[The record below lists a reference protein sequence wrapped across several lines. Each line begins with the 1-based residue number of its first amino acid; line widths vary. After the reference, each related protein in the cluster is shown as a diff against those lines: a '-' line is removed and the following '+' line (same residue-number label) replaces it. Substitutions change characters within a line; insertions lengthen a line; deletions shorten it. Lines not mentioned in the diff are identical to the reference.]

1 MLIAL
6 RSSSI
11 AGATALVAAS
21 AIALTPLVSQHGSVP
36 TLHMPV
42 TLTAT
47 GFDQP
52 LVEVLGTLN
61 LINSD
66 LFSSNQDC
74 LACAVN
80 GGPLTYQGLV
90 PQFISDALPIIRQ
103 LGYNATG
110 YLGNSIEQLI
120 TGPDSTAVTLAH
132 AAWTFL
138 PTAASSGLGPALSGL
153 GSAVNQAGQT
163 ALAAGQYVLDSVITN
178 LTATAKSLVG
188 FLPYA
193 LASETGIVKALLA
206 ATVNVGQQFIAGLS
220 HPGSGES
227 WNALVSGLLGPVA
240 SNGVPSIPGALE
252 ALTVG
257 QGLNDALTAGSYV
270 PSIRI
275 LVQNVVDQHVLDL
288 NGGTSPHPHPVTA
301 SAAVTP
307 AGVENALPG
316 PRSAS
321 AKHRPATVASSVS
334 AGRTPKAAASANR
347 AQRERVSG

>member
-1 MLIAL
+1 MLYSL
-6 RSSSI
+6 RSPLI
-11 AGATALVAAS
+11 AGAAALVVAGAV
-21 AIALTPLVSQHGSVP
+21 APLATQHGSLP
-36 TLHMPV
+36 SLQMPV
-42 TLTAT
+42 ALTTAA
-47 GFDQP
+47 FDQP

-80 GGPLTYQGLV
+80 DGPLTYQGLL
-90 PQFISDALPIIRQ
+90 PQFIYGALPIIRQ

-110 YLGNSIEQLI
+110 YLGNSIEQLL
-120 TGPDSTAVTLAH
+120 TGPASTVATLAH

-153 GSAVNQAGQT
+153 GSELNQAGQT

-188 FLPYA
+188 FLPSA
-193 LASETGIVKALLA
+193 IASETAIVKALLA
-206 ATVNVGQQFIAGLS
+206 ATVNVGQQVIAGLS
-220 HPGSGES
+220 HLGSGQS
-227 WNALVSGLLGPVA
+227 WNAAVSGLLGPVA

-257 QGLNDALTAGSYV
+257 QGLNDTLTAGSYV

-275 LVQNVVDQHVLDL
+275 IVQNVVDQHVLDL
-288 NGGTSPHPHPVTA
+288 NGGTSVHPHPVASITPAAAAAPAATLKVAPAGPRTA
-301 SAAVTP
+301 SA
-307 AGVENALPG
+307 
-316 PRSAS
+316 RQ
-321 AKHRPATVASSVS
+321 RPAAVASSLS
-334 AGRTPKAAASANR
+334 AASTPKAAAARAGHRGSA
-347 AQRERVSG
+347 